1 MLRNLNSINIPCL
14 TDSDTQSCEGRLTV
28 KECWDALCSMKNNK
42 SPENNSITK
51 EFLEYF
57 WGKLGTFLVS
67 TLSNPFEKGELSAS
81 QNQAIIT
88 LIEKKDKDKHLIKNW
103 RPISLINV
111 DIKVASKALANRL
124 KAVIHNLISVDQT
137 AYVEGRF
144 IGESIRVING
154 LIEHIDKEDEEG
166 ILFSTDIEKAFNSV
180 DHNFLFVTLKRYGFG
195 TEFVNFIKTLLFDA
209 KSCIINNGYT
219 TDSFKLEQRTK
230 QGDPLSAYLLILVFE
245 VLLIQVTEVIDI
257 KGFTVN
263 DVKLKLSCYVNDG
276 YFMVK
281 TVDSIKNILRYFDIY
296 SLYSLYSGLKVNL
309 EKCEACLLGKA
320 KFRDNKPIA
329 CKLTVINNG
338 SIRIL
343 GSFFSYNPLLSQKV
357 NFLMVTESIHT
368 IVNC

>member
-1 MLRNLNSINIPCL
+1 MLRNVNSINIPCL

-42 SPENNSITK
+42 SPGNNSITK

-81 QNQAIIT
+81 QKQAIIT
-88 LIEKKDKDKHLIKNW
+88 LIKKKDKDKHLIKNW

-137 AYVEGRF
+137 AYVKGRF

-166 ILFSTDIEKAFNSV
+166 ILFSTNIENAFDSV

-195 TEFVNFIKTLLFDA
+195 TEFVNFIKTLLFYA
-209 KSCIINNGYT
+209 ESCIINNGYT
-219 TDSFKLEQRTK
+219 TDSFKHE
-230 QGDPLSAYLLILVFE
+230 
-245 VLLIQVTEVIDI
+245 
-257 KGFTVN
+257 
-263 DVKLKLSCYVNDG
+263 
-276 YFMVK
+276 
-281 TVDSIKNILRYFDIY
+281 
-296 SLYSLYSGLKVNL
+296 
-309 EKCEACLLGKA
+309 
-320 KFRDNKPIA
+320 
-329 CKLTVINNG
+329 
-338 SIRIL
+338 
-343 GSFFSYNPLLSQKV
+343 
-357 NFLMVTESIHT
+357 
-368 IVNC
+368 